1 MNCKKACLPGI
12 SGMSGSYRG
21 SGTHAWIFRGSGTHA
36 WIFRGSG
43 THAWI
48 FRGSGTPAWFCRSLL
63 SFVCVF
69 ALVLLTAA
77 GASAD
82 EEAEDGSWPAPGEET
97 VSDYYCVMDADTGTI
112 LAEKGM
118 DTETPP
124 ASLTKIMTCL
134 VALENGD
141 PEAVATMTSTGVA
154 YAVEGSSNLYTQV
167 GEEFKLEDMLYGMM
181 LKSANDIATQ
191 IGEFVGGGS
200 LDTFLDMMNERAEEL
215 GCTGTH
221 FANACGMPHD
231 EHHSTAHD
239 LALISR
245 EALKNDMFREIV
257 HTKIHTIP
265 ATNMN
270 EERSFQNHHKFLVT
284 DEYAYDGIIGGKTGY
299 TDLAGSCLATF
310 VERNGRTVIVI
321 ALHSMG
327 MDNCLND
334 TRMLCDF
341 GLDEF
346 ENHRV
351 SSPKGSTLVD
361 GGMVTLP
368 KGVSADECEVSVS
381 TETAEDGAQ
390 TVTEVYS
397 YGGRVTGTSVSE
409 ISAPPVSEPEPPVS
423 EPAPASSKIAAVP
436 EDEASYAAESGRAEA
451 PGRKA
456 GHGSEA
462 ENPGTAKAKDN
473 TLVLTVAIMG
483 GAMLVIIAILVGVNI
498 HLANARKRLN
508 RRLEDKK

>member
-1 MNCKKACLPGI
+1 MNCKKICLPGI
-12 SGMSGSYRG
+12 PGRRGSYRG
-21 SGTHAWIFRGSGTHA
+21 SEAFAWVY
-36 WIFRGSG
+36 
-43 THAWI
+43 
-48 FRGSGTPAWFCRSLL
+48 RSFL
-63 SFVCVF
+63 SLVCAF
-69 ALVLLTAA
+69 ALVLLTTA
-77 GASAD
+77 GAAAD
-82 EEAEDGSWPAPGEET
+82 EEAEDGSWPVPGEET

-141 PEAVATMTSTGVA
+141 PEAVATMTPTGVA

-200 LDTFLDMMNERAEEL
+200 LDRFLDMMNERAEEL

-245 EALKNDMFREIV
+245 EALKNDTFREIV

-310 VERNGRTVIVI
+310 VERDGRTVIVI

-346 ENHRV
+346 ENHKV

-381 TETAEDGAQ
+381 TETAEDGSQ
-390 TVTEVYS
+390 TVTKVYS
-397 YGGRVTGTSVSE
+397 YGGRVTGTAVSE
-409 ISAPPVSEPEPPVS
+409 IPAPPVSEPEPPVS
-423 EPAPASSKIAAVP
+423 EPVPVSSEIEAVSEADASFT
-436 EDEASYAAESGRAEA
+436 AESGQTEA
-451 PGRKA
+451 HDPKA
-456 GHGSEA
+456 GHAGEV
-462 ENPGTAKAKDN
+462 ENQGTAKAKDN

-498 HLANARKRLN
+498 HLAHARKRLN